1 MSAFHQRDVQS
12 NLGKVVHFKSVFA
25 PVYKPGLPSPQIAI
39 HGWASHLLVLIKQ
52 LFEAAV
58 PYGLLDMLR
67 DVVDQILGALER
79 LELLRHY
86 NLLVVLWRDYKR
98 LLLLTVKRD
107 DEPIQKSFDWNFLDF
122 YSFSF
127 KTGIVRDQS
136 PLLDVVAVL

>member
-1 MSAFHQRDVQS
+1 
-12 NLGKVVHFKSVFA
+12 
-25 PVYKPGLPSPQIAI
+25 
-39 HGWASHLLVLIKQ
+39 
-52 LFEAAV
+52 
-58 PYGLLDMLR
+58 MLR

-107 DEPIQKSFDWNFLDF
+107 DEPIQKSFDLNFPDF

-127 KTGIVRDQS
+127 
-136 PLLDVVAVL
+136 

>member
-39 HGWASHLLVLIKQ
+39 DGCASHLLVLIKQ
-52 LFEAAV
+52 LFKAAV

-79 LELLRHY
+79 LELFCHY
-86 NLLVVLWRDYKR
+86 HLLVVLRRDDKR

-107 DEPIQKSFDWNFLDF
+107 DEPIQKSFD
-122 YSFSF
+122 
-127 KTGIVRDQS
+127 
-136 PLLDVVAVL
+136 